1 MCERR
6 AEPSGDRRRRAACRA
21 TLLPQPGF
29 DAPLLSVHL
38 GLIAQAAGTYP
49 SSGKPPMGGNPHGAH
64 AKEKEGMS
72 MARDSVPRPRR
83 RLWWATVLLLTAEG
97 CADPPPQV
105 SVAAPP
111 VPAGQARIWFYRNW
125 LPSES
130 LNLAN
135 IDVNGS
141 YYGSVANGSV
151 FYRDVP
157 PGHYHIAPVS
167 YNRDFNQDR
176 DVDVAPGQ
184 QLYIKILS
192 SQSWDGACR
201 NCVRDTFYAW
211 LIPQEVAQAEIV
223 RGRSGI

>member
-1 MCERR
+1 MRR
-6 AEPSGDRRRRAACRA
+6 EPTPQPPKRMLWASGLLLIAAGCAEPPA
-21 TLLPQPGF
+21 T
-29 DAPLLSVHL
+29 
-38 GLIAQAAGTYP
+38 AQVA
-49 SSGKPPMGGNPHGAH
+49 
-64 AKEKEGMS
+64 
-72 MARDSVPRPRR
+72 
-83 RLWWATVLLLTAEG
+83 
-97 CADPPPQV
+97 
-105 SVAAPP
+105 VAAST

-167 YNRDFNQDR
+167 YNRDLNQDR

-211 LIPQEVAQAEIV
+211 LIPQEVAQAEIA
-223 RGRSGI
+223 RGRTGI

>member
-1 MCERR
+1 MRR
-6 AEPSGDRRRRAACRA
+6 DPTPQPPRRMLWAIGLLLIAAGCAEPPA
-21 TLLPQPGF
+21 T
-29 DAPLLSVHL
+29 
-38 GLIAQAAGTYP
+38 AQVA
-49 SSGKPPMGGNPHGAH
+49 
-64 AKEKEGMS
+64 
-72 MARDSVPRPRR
+72 
-83 RLWWATVLLLTAEG
+83 
-97 CADPPPQV
+97 
-105 SVAAPP
+105 VAAPP

-211 LIPQEVAQAEIV
+211 LIPQEVAQAEIAH
-223 RGRSGI
+223 GRSGI

>member
-1 MCERR
+1 MAGTSAPGPRKWLPWAGILMLTAASC
-6 AEPSGDRRRRAACRA
+6 AEP
-21 TLLPQPGF
+21 PG
-29 DAPLLSVHL
+29 
-38 GLIAQAAGTYP
+38 GAQVA
-49 SSGKPPMGGNPHGAH
+49 
-64 AKEKEGMS
+64 
-72 MARDSVPRPRR
+72 
-83 RLWWATVLLLTAEG
+83 LT
-97 CADPPPQV
+97 
-105 SVAAPP
+105 APP
-111 VPAGQARIWFYRNW
+111 VPAGEARIWFYRNW

-130 LNLAN
+130 LNLAD

-141 YYGSVANGSV
+141 YYGSVGNGSA

-176 DVDVAPGQ
+176 DVDVVPGQ

-211 LIPQEVAQAEIV
+211 LIPQEVARAEIA
-223 RGRSGI
+223 RGHSGI